1 MVAGHETTSTAVTW
15 TLFALTQASDVQ
27 SKLREELRGVGTDT
41 PSMDVLAALPYLDKV
56 VKESLRLNAPVPMTE
71 RLSMKDDLIPV
82 SKPYTDRNG
91 VERDTIAIKKNDPIM
106 IPSLI
111 VNRHKAFWGEDAN
124 EFKCVI
130 SRFCIETSDVC

>member
-1 MVAGHETTSTAVTW
+1 MWCLYS
-15 TLFALTQASDVQ
+15 LTQRPDIQ
-27 SKLREELRGVGTDT
+27 RKLRDELLAVGTEHPT
-41 PSMDVLAALPYLDKV
+41 MDELMALPYLDIV
-56 VKESLRLNAPVPMTE
+56 VKETLRFHSPVPMAG
-71 RLSMKDDLIPV
+71 RIAMKDDLIPV

-130 SRFCIETSDVC
+130 FESCI